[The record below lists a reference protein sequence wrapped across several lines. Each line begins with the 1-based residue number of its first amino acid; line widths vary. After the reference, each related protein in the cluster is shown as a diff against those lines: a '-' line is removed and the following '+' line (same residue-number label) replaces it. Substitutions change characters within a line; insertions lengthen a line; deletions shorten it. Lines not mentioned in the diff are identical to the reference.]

1 MPNFNEKTYALFSTP
16 TNKKIIA
23 ALEEQGI
30 KVFQF
35 PPLEIEKTVLE
46 EKSIHCIKNLGT
58 FDWVIFPDVLTVDY
72 FLQILEEN
80 EIDLFEMDSLQV
92 CAFGETVA
100 DRLRFVQ
107 LHADI
112 IPTSIEATY
121 VFLALSDYI
130 GKDGLKNLKFLLAKE
145 TSLEYE
151 IQEKLIE
158 KGAIVFEM
166 PVYQMKISRADE
178 ITKLKILLK
187 SGAIDE
193 FVFSSP
199 ADLIALKLYFGD
211 DKISSILSEVKVSA
225 IDKAMFQTLN
235 EHNLKSNKFQPK

>member
-1 MPNFNEKTYALFSTP
+1 MPNLNEKTYALFSTP

-23 ALEEQGI
+23 ALEEKGA

-35 PPLEIEKTVLE
+35 PPLETEKTVLD
-46 EKSIHCIKNLGT
+46 EKFIACIKNLNA

-80 EIDLFEMDSLQV
+80 EIDLFDMDSMRV

-107 LHADI
+107 LHSDI
-112 IPTSIEATY
+112 IPTSIEATQI
-121 VFLALSDYI
+121 FLALSDYI
-130 GKDGLKNLKFLLAKE
+130 GRDGLNKMKFLLLKE

-151 IQEKLIE
+151 IKEKLIE
-158 KGAIVFEM
+158 KGANVFEF
-166 PVYQMKISRADE
+166 PIYQAKISRTDE

-193 FVFSSP
+193 FIFSSP
-199 ADLIALKLYFGD
+199 VDLIALSFYFGKNRLSAILSD
-211 DKISSILSEVKVSA
+211 VTVSILDRAVS
-225 IDKAMFQTLN
+225 QTLN
-235 EHNLKSNKFQPK
+235 EHNLRSNLFILQ